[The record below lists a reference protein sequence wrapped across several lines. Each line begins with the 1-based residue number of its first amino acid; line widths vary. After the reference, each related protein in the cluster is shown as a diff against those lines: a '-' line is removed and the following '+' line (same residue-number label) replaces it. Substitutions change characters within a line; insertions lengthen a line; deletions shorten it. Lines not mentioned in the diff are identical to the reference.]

1 MLKIGNEIKLSFKDD
16 NKLIIIKIDNQ
27 RRIYVILAIKSIN
40 EPNKMHKNFSFFV
53 ISLLLKGLYIILSKK
68 SIDLC
73 LLFHIL
79 YIINKINDKHKPMT

>member
-40 EPNKMHKNFSFFV
+40 EPNKIHKNFFF
-53 ISLLLKGLYIILSKK
+53 
-68 SIDLC
+68 
-73 LLFHIL
+73 
-79 YIINKINDKHKPMT
+79 

>member
-40 EPNKMHKNFSFFV
+40 EPNKIHKNFSFFV
-53 ISLLLKGLYIILSKK
+53 ILLLFQFLFINLSKRN
-68 SIDLC
+68 I
-73 LLFHIL
+73 
-79 YIINKINDKHKPMT
+79 